1 MEKKDL
7 AKNAGCFKRI
17 FSFFIDSF
25 VITLITTFIVKMF
38 VFTSSRITEINTAR
52 QEFIDAFGV
61 VNIGNIEDYHIRF
74 VVNSPI
80 YDTFILYIYY
90 IIIVAIL
97 YNFLS
102 YLFFGSTLG
111 QKLLSLKVVNINN
124 DNKPNCFKLFLKA
137 ILVQFPIKL
146 IYLMIIGQLLYLVNF
161 HKYAPLD
168 NISTT
173 ILVNITSISNIYT
186 IGLAL
191 FMFLLFWYDIY
202 FITDR
207 LILSDIISRTRVI
220 ENKKYKTNQQ
230 DTMVEK
236 SNFTSIVDW
245 ILDNLYKLNNSLKN
259 TLKKWINYLK

>member
-1 MEKKDL
+1 MLTKQPKV
-7 AKNAGCFKRI
+7 CFNKLKEFI
-17 FSFFIDSF
+17 F
-25 VITLITTFIVKMF
+25 V
-38 VFTSSRITEINTAR
+38 SSRIANINSTK
-52 QEFIDAFGV
+52 QEFVNVFGN
-61 VNIGNIEDYHIRF
+61 VNISDIEDYHIRF
-74 VVNSPI
+74 IVNSPI

-90 IIIVAIL
+90 IIIVAVL

-161 HKYAPLD
+161 HKYAPID
-168 NISTT
+168 GISTE

-202 FITDR
+202 FITDK
-207 LILSDIISRTRVI
+207 LILSDLISRTRVI
-220 ENKKYKTNQQ
+220 EAKKYNFNKQEVL
-230 DTMVEK
+230 VEK

-245 ILDNLYKLNNSLKN
+245 ILDGLYKVNTSLKN